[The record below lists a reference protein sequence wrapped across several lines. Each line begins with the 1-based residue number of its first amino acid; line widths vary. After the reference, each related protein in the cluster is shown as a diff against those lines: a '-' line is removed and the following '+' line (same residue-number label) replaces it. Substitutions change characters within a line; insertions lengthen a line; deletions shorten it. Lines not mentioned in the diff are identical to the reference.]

1 MSEISVAVP
10 RDVEAD
16 LILELDALN
25 VSASTLVP
33 DDVAPGTVRVS
44 RIGGD
49 LVYSDNKDNPLIV
62 VEVWAENAPAA
73 FDRAREV
80 YAAFKVIEWRGTIR
94 SGISVTGMDIQTPR
108 ALDDPN
114 QPKLYHVQFTVQ
126 FVIELEQIVM
136 KVED

>member
-1 MSEISVAVP
+1 MREIPVNVP

-16 LILELDALN
+16 IILELDNLN
-25 VSASTLVP
+25 ISASTLVP
-33 DDVAPGTVRVS
+33 DDVEPGTVRIS

-49 LVYSDNKDNPLIV
+49 LVYSDNQDKPLIV
-62 VEVWAENAPAA
+62 VEVWEANAPAA

-94 SGISVTGMDIQTPR
+94 GGLSVTGMDIQTPR

-114 QPKLYHVQFTVQ
+114 QPSLYHVQFTVQ

>member
-1 MSEISVAVP
+1 MTDVPVNVP
-10 RDVEAD
+10 RDIEAD
-16 LILELDALN
+16 LIVELDRLGIEAT
-25 VSASTLVP
+25 TLVP
-33 DDVAPGTVRVS
+33 DDVSPGTVRIS

-62 VEVWAENAPAA
+62 VEVWGDNAPAA

-80 YAAFKVIEWRGTIR
+80 YAGFKVLQIRGVMR
-94 SGISVTGMDIQTPR
+94 GNVSMDAMDIQVPR

-114 QPKLYHVQFTVQ
+114 QPGLYHVQFTVQ
-126 FVIELEQIVM
+126 FVTELEQFVM